1 VNTPLF
7 GGYGYGTE
15 LTMSVVIGTDCIGS
29 CKSTKLNGMID
40 WLIDIIEVVLIVNN
54 NIIILIVVMDIQLSK
69 VDKLLNKTQR
79 YWRGFEHDTYL
90 NH

>member
-1 VNTPLF
+1 
-7 GGYGYGTE
+7 
-15 LTMSVVIGTDCIGS
+15 
-29 CKSTKLNGMID
+29 MID

-54 NIIILIVVMDIQLSK
+54 NIIILIVVMDTQLSK

-79 YWRGFEHDTYL
+79 YWRGLEHDTYL

>member
-1 VNTPLF
+1 
-7 GGYGYGTE
+7 
-15 LTMSVVIGTDCIGS
+15 
-29 CKSTKLNGMID
+29 MID

-54 NIIILIVVMDIQLSK
+54 NIIILIVVMDTQLSK
-69 VDKLLNKTQR
+69 VDKLLNKIQR